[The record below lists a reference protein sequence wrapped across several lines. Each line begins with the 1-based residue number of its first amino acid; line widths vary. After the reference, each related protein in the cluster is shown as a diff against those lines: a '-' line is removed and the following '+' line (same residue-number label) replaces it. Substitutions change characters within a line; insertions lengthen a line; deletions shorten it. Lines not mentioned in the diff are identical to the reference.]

1 MDKKSTPP
9 IVPDRREM
17 IGRKG
22 SSNSGGQGNSDV
34 NKSNKP
40 SISGGGSSN
49 KFSVLILLLLLIAG
63 GYGGYEYV
71 VLAKKHENLSIRF
84 DELESRLMSTDE
96 SVSQSGAALQL
107 KLSKHESDLKRH
119 WSEIRKLW
127 GVSNDRNKTNIA
139 SNKKDIS
146 FLANQNNQSKANLE
160 SLKTNLELTEKRV
173 TDNKTLYSNTDKE
186 LKALDKNI
194 MKLSDRLNKMKI
206 LQDKHERSQVEIEE
220 AVTAIDSFRRQTI
233 QKLYSLEQRVKSMSE
248 VDLPNSQPINYV
260 NDLEEQQ

>member
-1 MDKKSTPP
+1 M
-9 IVPDRREM
+9 
-17 IGRKG
+17 
-22 SSNSGGQGNSDV
+22 
-34 NKSNKP
+34 
-40 SISGGGSSN
+40 
-49 KFSVLILLLLLIAG
+49 
-63 GYGGYEYV
+63 
-71 VLAKKHENLSIRF
+71 SIRF

-160 SLKTNLELTEKRV
+160 SLKTNLELTKKRV
-173 TDNKTLYSNTDKE
+173 TDNKTLHGNTEKE

-206 LQDKHERSQVEIEE
+206 LQDKHERSQVEIDE

-248 VDLPNSQPINYV
+248 VDFPNSQPINYV
-260 NDLEEQQ
+260 NDLEE

>member
-9 IVPDRREM
+9 IVPDSREM

-22 SSNSGGQGNSDV
+22 SSNSGGQGNSNV

-71 VLAKKHENLSIRF
+71 VLEKKHENLSIRF

-146 FLANQNNQSKANLE
+146 FLANQNNHSKA
-160 SLKTNLELTEKRV
+160 NLELTEKRV

-206 LQDKHERSQVEIEE
+206 LQDKHERSQVEIDE
-220 AVTAIDSFRRQTI
+220 AVAAIDSFRRQTI

-260 NDLEEQQ
+260 NDLEE

>member
-49 KFSVLILLLLLIAG
+49 KFSALILLLLLLLIAG

-186 LKALDKNI
+186 LKALDKKI

-206 LQDKHERSQVEIEE
+206 LQDKHERSQVEIDE

-248 VDLPNSQPINYV
+248 VDIPNSQPINYA
-260 NDLEEQQ
+260 NDLEE

>member
-22 SSNSGGQGNSDV
+22 SSNSGGQDNSNV
-34 NKSNKP
+34 NKSDRP
-40 SISGGGSSN
+40 STSGGGSSN
-49 KFSVLILLLLLIAG
+49 KFSVLILILFLIAG
-63 GYGGYEYV
+63 AYGSYEYF

-107 KLSKHESDLKRH
+107 KLNKHESDLKRH

-160 SLKTNLELTEKRV
+160 SLKTNLELTKNRV
-173 TDNKTLYSNTDKE
+173 TDNKTLHGNTEKE

-194 MKLSDRLNKMKI
+194 MKLNDRLNQMKI
-206 LQDKHERSQVEIEE
+206 LQDKHERSQVEIDE
-220 AVTAIDSFRRQTI
+220 AVAAIDSFRRQTI

-248 VDLPNSQPINYV
+248 VNPPNSQPINYV
-260 NDLEEQQ
+260 NDLEE

>member
-1 MDKKSTPP
+1 MNNKSTPP

-22 SSNSGGQGNSDV
+22 SSNSGSQGNSNV
-34 NKSNKP
+34 NKSDRP
-40 SISGGGSSN
+40 STSGGGSSN

-71 VLAKKHENLSIRF
+71 ILAKKHENLSIRF

-160 SLKTNLELTEKRV
+160 SLETNLELTKKRV
-173 TDNKTLYSNTDKE
+173 IDNKTLHGNTEKE

-194 MKLSDRLNKMKI
+194 MKIRDRLNQMKI
-206 LQDKHERSQVEIEE
+206 LQDKHARSQVEIDE
-220 AVTAIDSFRRQTI
+220 AVAAIDSFRRQTI

-248 VDLPNSQPINYV
+248 VDFPNSPPINYV
-260 NDLEEQQ
+260 NDLEE